1 MVLDQNVIDRILRV
15 RWLQNCGDPCA
26 APTIQC
32 VRAPGGVSFTKAA
45 GNAWENIKLEA
56 RGDVTSY
63 LALHAKEAFNPYW
76 NPLVR
81 QVRSK
86 VLPQVE
92 PAIRRSTE
100 RLKLPECVNEEV
112 KFDVI
117 NMAVVLSYRKIIGS
131 PFYEDLLTVYSEG
144 FLPCGWDGAYPAGR
158 MVVL

>member
-1 MVLDQNVIDRILRV
+1 M
-15 RWLQNCGDPCA
+15 
-26 APTIQC
+26 
-32 VRAPGGVSFTKAA
+32 
-45 GNAWENIKLEA
+45 
-56 RGDVTSY
+56 
-63 LALHAKEAFNPYW
+63 
-76 NPLVR
+76 R
-81 QVRSK
+81 QVRGK

-100 RLKLPECVNEEV
+100 RLKLPARVNEEV

-117 NMAVVLSYRKIIGS
+117 NMAVVLSYRKIVSS